1 MFQRLPRGFCYY
13 NAEKQGRLL
22 DAYHHRNLR
31 QLGSCVRCFGPS
43 GSLAPSKGRPNRS
56 RHLPSC
62 STSGRWVRIRS
73 PTHPLA
79 RSMGPLALGP
89 LRSENVGESVS
100 PPIFAVGKPRTQRL
114 RRRAFSS
121 VGASSN
127 GLLSGHFPSDP
138 PPSSAGEA
146 IVAGTLDWSDTLPGW
161 IGKLR
166 MRRQGADCTWGSAAP
181 ITTRHFATS
190 SAASCWSPRA
200 SVARTKG
207 TEPAVRHQ
215 IATMLA

>member
-1 MFQRLPRGFCYY
+1 
-13 NAEKQGRLL
+13 
-22 DAYHHRNLR
+22 
-31 QLGSCVRCFGPS
+31 
-43 GSLAPSKGRPNRS
+43 
-56 RHLPSC
+56 
-62 STSGRWVRIRS
+62 
-73 PTHPLA
+73 
-79 RSMGPLALGP
+79 MGPLALGP

-161 IGKLR
+161 IGKLP
-166 MRRQGADCTWGSAAP
+166 MRWQGVDCTWGIGSVNYDAAFRN
-181 ITTRHFATS
+181 IVRGVVLVTS
-190 SAASCWSPRA
+190 G
-200 SVARTKG
+200 VARRDQG
-207 TEPAVRHQ
+207 N
-215 IATMLA
+215 